1 MTKDEER
8 IVDANCSP
16 HRLPKPGETPAQP
29 QPGTIADDGH
39 DAAAFD
45 IGPTIL
51 HGDPDHSVPA
61 EDLDTPIPY
70 RVPGVTAP
78 DPLREAMAR
87 ALARRFRE
95 TIRRAW
101 QAGVLDTYGPDD
113 VCELLADEVAGM
125 MTGETNQRKRG

>member
-8 IVDANCSP
+8 ILDAQLSP
-16 HRLPKPGETPAQP
+16 HRLPKHGETPAQP
-29 QPGTIADDGH
+29 QSETIANDAH
-39 DAAAFD
+39 DAAAFA

-51 HGDPDHSVPA
+51 HGDPDHSVPVD
-61 EDLDTPIPY
+61 DLDTPIPY

-113 VCELLADEVAGM
+113 VCELIADHVAGM
-125 MTGETNQRKRG
+125 LCDERPTQKEG